1 MSAEI
6 WQALYHTPF
15 WLSLDEARFNA
26 QKNVDKMLHETA
38 LDIPEWATSLI
49 RTGFGVID
57 EAADVNNDT
66 IKVPVDAN
74 EVIVSCTIGPN
85 GKVSTK
91 QYKEY
96 LAKLRENPNYKTPL
110 PHNTERKPKQKNKRF
125 TKARMRNKAW
135 NDEIIHKMRVQQRKE
150 LEAEQGLVTAPSLLS

>member
-6 WQALYHTPF
+6 GNTLARDLYGV
-15 WLSLDEARFNA
+15 SIDEVRFNT
-26 QKNVDKMLHETA
+26 QKNVDKMLNER

-49 RTGFGVID
+49 RTGFDVID
-57 EAADVNNDT
+57 EVADVNNDT
-66 IKVPVDAN
+66 IKVPEGTN
-74 EVIVSCTIGPN
+74 KVIVSCIVGPK

-110 PHNTERKPKQKNKRF
+110 PHNTERKTKQKNKRF
-125 TKARMRNKAW
+125 TKARMKSKVF
-135 NDEIIHKMRVQQRKE
+135 NDEMIHNMRVQQRKE
-150 LEAEQGLVTAPSLLS
+150 LEAEQGLVTAPSLLA